1 MVNPLEIM
9 PILAMAIAIACIPI
23 LSHGPFTGRPDRQ
36 VKTKPKRDPRTGAP
50 AARRQ

>member
-23 LSHGPFTGRPDRQ
+23 LSHGPFTGRRDRQ
-36 VKTKPKRDPRTGAP
+36 KPKPKRDLRAGAS
-50 AARRQ
+50 AVRRQ

>member
-36 VKTKPKRDPRTGAP
+36 AKPKPERDPRAGAS
-50 AARRQ
+50 AVRRQ

>member
-23 LSHGPFTGRPDRQ
+23 LSHGPFSGRSDRQ
-36 VKTKPKRDPRTGAP
+36 KPKPERDLQAGAP
-50 AARRQ
+50 VVRRQ